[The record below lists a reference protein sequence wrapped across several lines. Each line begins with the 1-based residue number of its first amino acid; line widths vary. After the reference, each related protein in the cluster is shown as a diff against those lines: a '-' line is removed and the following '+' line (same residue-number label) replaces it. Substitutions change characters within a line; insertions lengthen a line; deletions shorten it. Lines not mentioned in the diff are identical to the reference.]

1 MREERETRQREWQK
15 QRHVNMGERC
25 FQRITSH
32 PRRLDHRASGT
43 DEAGESGR
51 GLATEDLRAE
61 CGRWDFTQKAVGRP
75 EESEQERARV
85 RCVFCKGHFGSKEK
99 NRVPILHL
107 QQGASSTSL

>member
-1 MREERETRQREWQK
+1 MAEAKACE
-15 QRHVNMGERC
+15 HGGRC

-32 PRRLDHRASGT
+32 PRQLDHRASGT

-61 CGRWDFTQKAVGRP
+61 CGRRDFTQKAVGRP
-75 EESEQERARV
+75 EESERERTGV

-99 NRVPILHL
+99 NQVPILHL
-107 QQGASSTSL
+107 QQRASSTSL